1 MDGAESEECRCR
13 VKGRATFFANSG
25 PVRSRQVRKNCS
37 LGIFRIVRPEL
48 KKVAR
53 DSNKR
58 IDRASRTCDDRGS
71 IVGNLRSASV
81 GLNAATNLPMIDTNL
96 LMIDTNLLMIEWFPA
111 LGVRNLGWAIGVCW
125 LHRSSGSSPC
135 PSVFR
140 GVSLEEALTHRSS
153 RANGKSNLYDS
164 ALFLRRLAPT
174 SS

>member
-96 LMIDTNLLMIEWFPA
+96 LMIEWFPA